1 MTEIH
6 YQFPVRASA
15 ARVFA
20 AIATPEGLDAWWTL
34 QASGSPG
41 AGNVYALGFGAG
53 YEWGAIVSVCVE
65 DAAFEFTMMRAD
77 ADWEGTKVGFLL
89 AEKGGTTEVRFYH
102 AGWSRENDHYRIS
115 SFCWAMY
122 LRLLRR
128 YCESGEV
135 TRYDDRLEA

>member
-1 MTEIH
+1 MLAYAGDSLSISRKSFRRES
-6 YQFPVRASA
+6 VRGE
-15 ARVFA
+15 RH
-20 AIATPEGLDAWWTL
+20 TRGLD
-34 QASGSPG
+34 
-41 AGNVYALGFGAG
+41 AG
-53 YEWGAIVSVCVE
+53 YEWGAIVSVYGE
-65 DAAFEFTMMRAD
+65 DAAFDFTMMRAD

-89 AEKGGTTEVRFYH
+89 AEKGETTEVRFYH
-102 AGWSRENDHYRIS
+102 AGWPPENAHFRVS